1 MKMLDY
7 TAFIQID
14 YEFRILDREYMT
26 VIFGKYSIYVVY

>member
-1 MKMLDY
+1 MTDY
-7 TAFIQID
+7 AVFIQID